1 MSHTTNHSTPKPE
14 VYEAYCN
21 GEITES
27 AAKEFFGDEWEDVC
41 QLERVESI
49 LSTQPDPD
57 TDSDDL
63 FL

>member
-1 MSHTTNHSTPKPE
+1 